1 MPVSTPSSSSRR
13 ARARLSAR
21 PSARS
26 LSENDGGGM
35 IRSLYRGATWLAA
48 PLLRRHLV
56 RRVPQGKE
64 EAERIGERYGK
75 ASLARPAGRLGW
87 LHGASVGE
95 TQSLRP
101 LTAALTARQPDLT
114 LLVPTGPVTSAPLLA
129 QRP

>member
-1 MPVSTPSSSSRR
+1 
-13 ARARLSAR
+13 
-21 PSARS
+21 
-26 LSENDGGGM
+26 M

-64 EAERIGERYGK
+64 EAERLGERYGK

-95 TQSLRP
+95 TQSLLP
-101 LTAALTARQPDLT
+101 LIAALTDAPAR
-114 LLVPTGPVTSAPLLA
+114 S
-129 QRP
+129 RPCSSPAAR